1 MTLTGILTDG
11 LASAYDEINHI
22 FLDFWILISIF
33 AEVINKFLTA
43 NYCFLK
49 KLVYICRSISF
60 FTIQIPI
67 LKIEHTSTKT
77 QAQYNFRKTIP
88 SKL

>member
-33 AEVINKFLTA
+33 AEVINKFF
-43 NYCFLK
+43 N
-49 KLVYICRSISF
+49 
-60 FTIQIPI
+60 
-67 LKIEHTSTKT
+67 
-77 QAQYNFRKTIP
+77 
-88 SKL
+88 SKLLFFKKTCLHLPLNFVLYYSDSNSEN